1 MFTQLFDD
9 TISSRMWVMLNN
21 KKDVI
26 STIMGDKKLTEDEIT
41 ALLVDELIIQ

>member
-1 MFTQLFDD
+1 
-9 TISSRMWVMLNN
+9 MWDMLNN

-41 ALLVDELIIQ
+41 NILLEQFIK